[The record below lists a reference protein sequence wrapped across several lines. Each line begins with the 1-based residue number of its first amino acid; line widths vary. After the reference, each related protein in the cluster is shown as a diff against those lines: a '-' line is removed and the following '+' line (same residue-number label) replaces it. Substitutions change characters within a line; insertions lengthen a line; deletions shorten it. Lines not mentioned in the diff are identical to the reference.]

1 MENEL
6 TKRKWKAKEYE
17 ARFDEGV
24 LIIDENN
31 MLVAIVIDECVPY
44 SEEKAIANAKLI
56 AAAPDLL
63 NACICESILNNGDR
77 QKAII
82 KLEKYGYKGFE
93 LPQDF
98 VDSLRIQA
106 IKKATE

>member
-1 MENEL
+1 MESEL

-56 AAAPDLL
+56 AAAPDMLDAL
-63 NACICESILNNGDR
+63 QHISEYWNRDMNEAAMYDALWHIIESAE
-77 QKAII
+77 KVI
-82 KLEKYGYKGFE
+82 K
-93 LPQDF
+93 Q
-98 VDSLRIQA
+98 
-106 IKKATE
+106 ATE

>member
-56 AAAPDLL
+56 AAAPDMLAAL
-63 NACICESILNNGDR
+63 ESIYNDKEVWSDLDDS
-77 QKAII
+77 QKNII
-82 KLEKYGYKGFE
+82 EK
-93 LPQDF
+93 
-98 VDSLRIQA
+98 A

>member
-56 AAAPDLL
+56 AAAPELL
-63 NACICESILNNGDR
+63 EALNKFVLASEKTLQLNEGSLGGLINNAIE
-77 QKAII
+77 
-82 KLEKYGYKGFE
+82 
-93 LPQDF
+93 
-98 VDSLRIQA
+98 V